1 MTAVNHSFAKLAAVA
16 CLGLASIG
24 AHALELRGFRGV
36 AWGDG
41 ADKLGA
47 ATVDQANGDV
57 VCYKR
62 ERENMLFGERAV
74 NEVRYCFHQ
83 DQLFMVTL
91 DAAAGM
97 KAMISELQRTYGRP
111 QTRLG
116 NRASWGTASSMAR
129 ADLVALPAGGSQ
141 SRLTIHST
149 QFEPASAKSA
159 AAELPRRIASAM

>member
-1 MTAVNHSFAKLAAVA
+1 MNALKDSFAKLAAIA
-16 CLGLASIG
+16 CLGLASFG
-24 AHALELRGFRGV
+24 ANALELRGFRGV

-47 ATVDQANGDV
+47 ATVDQTSGDV
-57 VCYKR
+57 VCYRR

-74 NEVRYCFHQ
+74 NEVRYCFHR

-111 QTRLG
+111 QARLG
-116 NRASWGTASSMAR
+116 NSVSWGTASTMAR

-141 SRLTIHST
+141 SRLTIRSNK
-149 QFEPASAKSA
+149 FEPASAKSNA
-159 AAELPRRIASAM
+159 GEFPRRVASAL